1 MPLKGEA
8 KRQATKA
15 WRKRAAKTG
24 YHRWLYDRRR
34 LVRQDADDFRGVL
47 LVIKEGGYGEASE
60 LARKA
65 LNRSKARERK
75 VGPSPAPGA
84 APKTNENGN
93 GHHDGVSLAE
103 ALRELGLG
111 PDA

>member
-15 WRKRAAKTG
+15 WRKRAAANG

-34 LVRQDADDFRGVL
+34 IVYQDADDFRGVL
-47 LVIKEGGYGEASE
+47 LEIKAGDFGEASE
-60 LARKA
+60 MARKA

-75 VGPSPAPGA
+75 VGPSPKPGY
-84 APKTNENGN
+84 APKSKTNGKHE
-93 GHHDGVSLAE
+93 GVSLQE
-103 ALRELGLG
+103 ALKQLGL
-111 PDA
+111 